1 MPMKLGIIISLLRLL
16 WASKEVM
23 DVNVSPTFWMWVNL
37 CWYNKTSLP
46 RISGQP
52 FFPGIWGIILLSAKY
67 FILSILDGSCSI
79 MGYTLYWSFKQNTIN
94 RIWSSGWL
102 TGIKKINFHKTIP
115 RGLSEACQNASPPWT
130 RAERLWLL
138 WLPVSPLNEFVQP
151 PLPSSC
157 FPPFRSHISQEG
169 ASLLNCSFYLA
180 GDQLANQVLEQTR
193 LRP

>member
-1 MPMKLGIIISLLRLL
+1 M
-16 WASKEVM
+16 
-23 DVNVSPTFWMWVNL
+23 
-37 CWYNKTSLP
+37 CLP
-46 RISGQP
+46 RSECGWIYAGTIKRRFLESPGSL

-67 FILSILDGSCSI
+67 FILSILYGSCSI

-94 RIWSSGWL
+94 RIWSFGWL

-138 WLPVSPLNEFVQP
+138 CLLVSPLNEFVQP
-151 PLPSSC
+151 SLPSGC

-169 ASLLNCSFYLA
+169 ASLSLTALSTL
-180 GDQLANQVLEQTR
+180 LWIS
-193 LRP
+193 